1 MELVAESCLQCVKL
15 TTRVEITFK
24 MFEIIMLVSTA
35 CASMRTPLMRFHLA
49 LGHDKAQDI
58 IDQITAAH
66 ESGAPPPPGA
76 FNFGPP
82 PPLPGMGGFPG
93 GELLQLRFQ

>member
-1 MELVAESCLQCVKL
+1 MYA
-15 TTRVEITFK
+15 TDDI
-24 MFEIIMLVSTA
+24 
-35 CASMRTPLMRFHLA
+35 HLA

-93 GELLQLRFQ
+93 GE